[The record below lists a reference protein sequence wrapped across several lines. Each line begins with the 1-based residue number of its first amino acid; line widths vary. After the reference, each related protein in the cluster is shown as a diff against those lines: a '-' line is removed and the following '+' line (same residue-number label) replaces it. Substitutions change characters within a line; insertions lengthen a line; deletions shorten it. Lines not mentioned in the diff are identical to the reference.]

1 MKLQFVLGRA
11 KSGKSFQMYNR
22 MISESAKHPD
32 IRYIFVV
39 PEQASLSTQQ
49 ELVRV
54 HPRHSLFGVDV
65 MSFKHLAYRIFEEQ
79 NIRLPVVLDEAGKSM
94 LLRKVLIEVNDELV
108 IYKGSS
114 RRAGF
119 IDKLK
124 TMLSELAQY
133 QVDEGV
139 LAHAGEGLA
148 DQPQLSAKLHDLLVI
163 SRAFNKALSETYITA
178 EDLMPELTR
187 CVHTSDF
194 LKNSVLVLDG
204 FADFTPVQYT
214 LMGELLCQCRE
225 IYVVLDMTEKQLAA
239 RRNENAL
246 FHLTRGIIDGLSELA
261 ERAGVPVGMPIWLSE
276 ETDYFESAE
285 LRFLERHFEQAQG
298 VFSGQTRDLVFMEA
312 ESPAA
317 EVEQVCAQILK
328 LTREQGWNYRD
339 MAIITTD
346 LHTYGDILERKLLQ
360 AGIPYFSDSR
370 HSLTGN
376 IGVAAALAALDVV
389 ENNFSYESVFRY
401 LKCGL
406 FTDMHSIDLMEN
418 YCIAA
423 GIRGVK
429 KYERD
434 WEWKPDAFTPEELAL
449 INEKKGEL
457 LRPLFALNSAIK
469 GRLSVNERMRALRN
483 WMEQIAF
490 AEQMETLA
498 QELVTRGEL
507 ELSQEYRQVQG
518 HMETLFAQIEELI
531 GQERVSLKELA
542 DVIETG
548 ISEISAGIVP
558 PTLDSLVIADMRRSR
573 LADVKAVFVIGM
585 NDGSFP
591 AAVNGAGILSDS
603 DREQLKSRHVR
614 LAPTAK
620 SESLTDKFHI
630 YRTFTKPSNRLYF
643 SYSRQSAEGK
653 QLRPSYVLGQIKR
666 LFPAMTQ
673 LSEKE
678 DIYHVRQGLEVLASQ
693 QSRHDAAL
701 RSFYEQQPEYAGM
714 LEMIDQG
721 RSAGHRA
728 EQISGQTAEKL
739 FAQPPVT
746 SVTHLEQFAACQMAH
761 FLKYGLHLNPR
772 QEHVLRSLDMGNLY
786 HDAFDTIFRTMKR
799 EGLDFRKL
807 SEADKIRLVESGI
820 GHAMEGFSSDL
831 FDSSFKNDYI
841 RTRMKDVIRLN
852 LDAVIGQLA
861 AGAYT
866 PVKTEMAFGMKGS
879 IEYPPMRIADSAF
892 SLMGKIDR
900 LDEAESED
908 GSRYLRVVDYK
919 TGSTRFDFTKL
930 CNGLQLQLMLYLS
943 SVLNMDSSARA
954 AGAFYYHID
963 EPVVELT
970 AEEIGSLSDEEKKGL
985 IRERQLQQLRMNG
998 ILNQEEESVKLF
1010 EPGLSGYQT
1019 SHVLEGLK
1027 VKKDGSFS
1035 ASAPVLPE
1043 KWLGLMMDEAKKQT
1057 VELGNKMLHGNVDTN
1072 PYLYKER
1079 KPCEYCEYRQACGFD
1094 TGFPGYQYRRLEE
1107 QSMASVLGNR
1117 EVMGQEE

>member
-11 KSGKSFQMYNR
+11 KSGKSFRMYSR

-32 IRYIFVV
+32 MQYIFVV
-39 PEQASLSTQQ
+39 PEQASLSAQQ

-65 MSFKHLAYRIFEEQ
+65 MSFKRLAYRVFEEQ
-79 NIRLPVVLDEAGKSM
+79 NIKLPIVLDEVGKSM

-108 IYKGSS
+108 VYRGSS
-114 RRAGF
+114 TRPGF

-124 TMLSELAQY
+124 AMLAEFSQY

-139 LAHAGEGLA
+139 LVHAGAELG
-148 DQPQLSAKLHDLLVI
+148 DQPQLGAKLHDLLVI
-163 SRAFNKALSETYITA
+163 SRAFDKALSETYITA
-178 EDLMPELTR
+178 ENLMPELTR
-187 CVHTSDF
+187 CVHMSEF

-204 FADFTPVQYT
+204 FADFTPVQYA

-225 IYVVLDMTEKQLAA
+225 IYVVLDMTKQQLHAP
-239 RRNENAL
+239 RNENAL
-246 FHLTRGIIDGLSELA
+246 FHLSRNMIDGLSELA
-261 ERAGVPVGMPIWLSE
+261 ERAGVPVGAPIVLSE
-276 ETDYFESAE
+276 EADYFKSPE
-285 LRFLERHFEQAQG
+285 LRFLERHFEQTQG
-298 VFSGQTRDLVFMEA
+298 VFLKQTRDVLFMEA
-312 ESPAA
+312 ESPAS

-328 LTREQGWNYRD
+328 LVREQGWHYRD

-346 LHTYGDILERKLLQ
+346 LHTYGDVLERKLLQ
-360 AGIPYFSDSR
+360 AGIPYFSDNR

-406 FTDMHSIDLMEN
+406 FTDMYSVDLMEN

-434 WEWKPDAFTPEELAL
+434 WEWKPEAFTKEDMMLV
-449 INEKKGEL
+449 NEKKGEL
-457 LRPLFALNSAIK
+457 LKPLFVLNSSIK
-469 GRLSVNERMRALRN
+469 GRLTVKERMKALRD
-483 WMEQIAF
+483 WMEHISF
-490 AEQMETLA
+490 AEQMEALG
-498 QELVTRGEL
+498 QELAARGEL
-507 ELSQEYRQVQG
+507 ELSQEYKQVQNYI
-518 HMETLFAQIEELI
+518 ELLFAQIEEMI
-531 GQERVSLKELA
+531 GQERISLKELA

-548 ISEISAGIVP
+548 FGEISAGIAP

-573 LADVKAVFVIGM
+573 LADVKVVFVIGM

-591 AAVNGAGILSDS
+591 AMVSGAGILSDS
-603 DREQLKSRHVR
+603 DREQLKARRVN

-620 SESLTDKFHI
+620 RESFTDKFHI
-630 YRTFTKPSNRLYF
+630 YRTFTKPSDRLYL
-643 SYSRQSAEGK
+643 SCSRQNEEGK
-653 QLRPSYVLGQIKR
+653 QLRPSYVLGQIRR
-666 LFPAMTQ
+666 LFPALTR

-678 DIYHVRQGLEVLASQ
+678 ELYHVRQGLELLASGQ
-693 QSRHDAAL
+693 YANEAAL
-701 RSFYEQQPEYAGM
+701 YGFYEKQPEYKDM
-714 LEMIDQG
+714 LCMIDRG
-721 RSAGHRA
+721 RSAGNKR
-728 EQISGQTAEKL
+728 EQISEQTAERL

-746 SVTHLEQFAACQMAH
+746 SVTHLEQFAACRMAH
-761 FLKYGLHLNPR
+761 FLRYGLHLNSR
-772 QEHVLRSLDMGNLY
+772 QEHRLRSLDMGNLY
-786 HDAFDTIFRTMKR
+786 HDALDAIFRTMKR
-799 EGLDFRKL
+799 EGLDFKEL
-807 SEADKIRLVESGI
+807 GEADKLRLAEVGI
-820 GHAMEGFSSDL
+820 SHAMESFSSDL

-852 LDAVIGQLA
+852 LDAVIGQMT
-861 AGAYT
+861 AGAYR

-879 IEYPPMRIADSAF
+879 TEYPPMQIADSAF

-900 LDEAESED
+900 LDEAGTEN

-919 TGSTRFDFTKL
+919 TGNTQFDFTKL

-943 SVLNMDSSARA
+943 SALDMDRSAKA

-963 EPVVELT
+963 EPVVELSP
-970 AEEIGSLSDEEKKGL
+970 EELSGLSDVEKSAL
-985 IRERQLQQLRMNG
+985 IHERQLQHLRMNG
-998 ILNQEEESVKLF
+998 ILNKEEESIRLF
-1010 EPGLSGYQT
+1010 ERDLCAYQT
-1019 SHVLEGLK
+1019 SRVLAGLK
-1027 VKKDGSFS
+1027 VKKDGGFS
-1035 ASAPVLPE
+1035 SAAPVIPE
-1043 KWLGLMMDEAKKQT
+1043 NWMGRLMDEAKNQT
-1057 VELGNKMLHGNVDTN
+1057 VSLGNEMLRGSVDTN

-1079 KPCEYCEYRQACGFD
+1079 KPCEYCEYRQACGFN

-1107 QSMASVLGNR
+1107 QSMAAVLGDR
-1117 EVMGQEE
+1117 EAMKQEE